1 MGGTQLAGRTYRAV
15 VDVEDLWWGSIPT
28 IRFTHLTEASEL
40 PLSLGRTKVGGQAGK
55 QPTAHG
61 PRPSPEGGCG
71 VSGLGARAP
80 MNRHFTITVLSNNS
94 LWGTCNLWHSRTMN
108 MGVNTHS
115 NQ

>member
-40 PLSLGRTKVGGQAGK
+40 PLSLGRPRWAGRRASNP

-61 PRPSPEGGCG
+61 LVQREAVGY
-71 VSGLGARAP
+71 LG
-80 MNRHFTITVLSNNS
+80 
-94 LWGTCNLWHSRTMN
+94 WGPGHP
-108 MGVNTHS
+108 
-115 NQ
+115 